1 MIYRNK
7 GRAKDVAA
15 ELTEKRGFGL
25 TFYACR
31 IEAGWTV
38 ICSYLGAPLG
48 RYGVLE
54 VAE

>member
-7 GRAKDVAA
+7 SRAQDVAA
-15 ELTEKRGFGL
+15 ELNEKRGFP

-31 IEAGWTV
+31 IEQGWTV

-54 VAE
+54 VAA